1 MTKHTVRIVVM
12 RCPYKRVSLKQDLT
26 AQSNPLD
33 RDTEGA
39 IESVCI
45 KGVFVL
51 NRLRGRRKKG
61 RGRGRGEGEKRERGE
76 KGRERLLK
84 CIRAGVF
91 VFRPPFSLLL
101 AVYDKQ

>member
-26 AQSNPLD
+26 AQSNPLNT
-33 RDTEGA
+33 DTEGA

-61 RGRGRGEGEKRERGE
+61 RGRGEGEKRERGE
-76 KGRERLLK
+76 MLRERLLK